1 MSYHKLLYVAIIKA
15 MAMITKNCFIATRK
29 HYKLNSGRLSGKV
42 AKNLPD
48 NAGDT
53 GETGS
58 IPISRRS
65 PGEGYG
71 NPLQY
76 SGLENPMDRQA
87 WKALLHRVAKCQ
99 TQLSG

>member
-1 MSYHKLLYVAIIKA
+1 MSLCCHNKSNGYE
-15 MAMITKNCFIATRK
+15 TKNCFITTRK

-76 SGLENPMDRQA
+76 SGLE
-87 WKALLHRVAKCQ
+87 KSHGQ
-99 TQLSG
+99 TSLAGYTP